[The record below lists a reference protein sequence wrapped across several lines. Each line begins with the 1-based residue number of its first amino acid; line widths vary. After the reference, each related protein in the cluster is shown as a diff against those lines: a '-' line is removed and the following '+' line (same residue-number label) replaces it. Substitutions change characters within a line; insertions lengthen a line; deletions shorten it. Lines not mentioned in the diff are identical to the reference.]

1 MQRVC
6 NLAQIDDWAGVFSF
20 NFTFTPAYDENVA
33 FSLCEIM
40 FAVIEI
46 YLVPEMWEVRKAR
59 DPQVIDPT
67 PLDAHVNLKFFK
79 QETIERCSL
88 QSQITTSF
96 NKCMQGI
103 TDNRLIKTGEKLTS
117 NTLAFFVAKNSS
129 KVHTINN

>member
-1 MQRVC
+1 MY

-46 YLVPEMWEVRKAR
+46 YLVPEMWAVRQAR
-59 DPQVIDPT
+59 DPQAIDPT

-88 QSQITTSF
+88 QSQITSF

-103 TDNRLIKTGEKLTS
+103 KDDRLIKTGEKLTS
-117 NTLAFFVAKNSS
+117 NPLAFFMAKNSS